1 MKLTVLV
8 DNTCLGKGM
17 RAEHGF
23 ACHIWDGSNS
33 VLFDTGSSDLLVQNA
48 AALGINL
55 GNLDAV
61 ALSYGHWDHTGGLP
75 ALLALPRKEDKP
87 PLRLVCHPAAVEVK
101 ERDGQNFGCPMA
113 KEELAQHCK
122 LELSADPQVV
132 SPNLTLL
139 GRVHRTTSFE
149 HTEPMGRRRSN
160 GVWLPDGLPDDT
172 ALCCKT
178 VKGIFVITGCAHS
191 GICNVI
197 QQVRSVFPGQKI
209 AGVLG
214 GFHLRQAN
222 EQSRAAIAWL
232 KEQQIPLWYPCHCTC
247 LEAKGQ
253 MYAAGLNVREVGVGT
268 VIEL

>member
-48 AALGINL
+48 AALGIDL

-61 ALSYGHWDHTGGLP
+61 ALSHGHWDHTGGLP

-113 KEELAQHCK
+113 KEELAQHC
-122 LELSADPQVV
+122 
-132 SPNLTLL
+132 
-139 GRVHRTTSFE
+139 
-149 HTEPMGRRRSN
+149 
-160 GVWLPDGLPDDT
+160 
-172 ALCCKT
+172 
-178 VKGIFVITGCAHS
+178 
-191 GICNVI
+191 
-197 QQVRSVFPGQKI
+197 
-209 AGVLG
+209 
-214 GFHLRQAN
+214 
-222 EQSRAAIAWL
+222 
-232 KEQQIPLWYPCHCTC
+232 
-247 LEAKGQ
+247 
-253 MYAAGLNVREVGVGT
+253 
-268 VIEL
+268 

>member
-8 DNTCLGKGM
+8 DNNCLGKKTK
-17 RAEHGF
+17 AEHGF
-23 ACHIWDGSNS
+23 ACHIWDGSHS
-33 VLFDTGSSDLLVQNA
+33 VLFDTGSSDLLVHNA
-48 AALGINL
+48 VAMGIDL
-55 GNLDAV
+55 SRLDAV
-61 ALSYGHWDHTGGLP
+61 ALSHGHYDHTGGLP
-75 ALLALPRKEDKP
+75 ALLAVAREEGKS

-101 ERDGQNFGCPMA
+101 ERDGENMGSPLS
-113 KEELAQHCK
+113 KEELAAHCR
-122 LELSADPQVV
+122 LELSTEPQVV

-139 GRVHRTTSFE
+139 GRVHRTISFE
-149 HTEPMGRRRSN
+149 TTEPMGRRRSN

-178 VKGIFVITGCAHS
+178 VKGIFVVTGCAHS

-197 QQVRSVFPGQKI
+197 QQVRSIFPGQKI

-222 EQSRAAIAWL
+222 DQSRAAATWM
-232 KEQQIPLWYPCHCTC
+232 KEQQIPVWYPCHCTC
-247 LEAKGQ
+247 LEAKCQ
-253 MYAAGLNVREVGVGT
+253 MYAAGLKVQEVGVGT